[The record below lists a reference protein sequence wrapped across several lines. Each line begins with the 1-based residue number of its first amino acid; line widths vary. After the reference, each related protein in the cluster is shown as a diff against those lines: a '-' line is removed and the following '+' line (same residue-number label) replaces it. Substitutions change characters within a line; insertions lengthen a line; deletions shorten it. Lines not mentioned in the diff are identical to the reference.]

1 MAEQISKYR
10 PDGLAESREVPLSMR
25 AWLGGAFEVGG
36 GIHYDIRRKTK
47 TSKQYPSL
55 CLQLTD
61 SEPIISDKL
70 YEIFSGYT
78 RINYVDGNSF
88 RWILTG
94 HKAVPVATS
103 MALFTPSR
111 REMIDLIEE
120 VEQVKAIDGKI
131 NAIKQ
136 FRGSHL
142 EGRNPVTPED
152 YLDLLENP
160 EWVAGAIDLRG
171 VIDSNRGP
179 RLRVHTSNVPLI
191 DAFVEIFD
199 GERKIWTEAGTEVE
213 ILNRNYT
220 LKRDRAAWE
229 LRGSAVKDFCAYVTP
244 YLLRGKVKGIEKL
257 I

>member
-1 MAEQISKYR
+1 MGSRCAHHLPHR
-10 PDGLAESREVPLSMR
+10 ES
-25 AWLGGAFEVGG
+25 
-36 GIHYDIRRKTK
+36 
-47 TSKQYPSL
+47 PSL
-55 CLQLTD
+55 
-61 SEPIISDKL
+61 
-70 YEIFSGYT
+70 
-78 RINYVDGNSF
+78 
-88 RWILTG
+88 
-94 HKAVPVATS
+94 PVAGAGARHFHRRGPL
-103 MALFTPSR
+103 ALPA
-111 REMIDLIEE
+111 
-120 VEQVKAIDGKI
+120 VA
-131 NAIKQ
+131 
-136 FRGSHL
+136 RGGSAH
-142 EGRNPVTPED
+142 R
-152 YLDLLENP
+152 
-160 EWVAGAIDLRG
+160 VAGAIDLRG